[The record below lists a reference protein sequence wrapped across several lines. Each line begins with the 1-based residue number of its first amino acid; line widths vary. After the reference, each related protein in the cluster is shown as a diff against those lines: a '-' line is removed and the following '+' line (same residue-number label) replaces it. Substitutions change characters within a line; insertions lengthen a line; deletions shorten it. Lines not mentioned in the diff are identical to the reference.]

1 MSKSNELLCAHSGL
15 AFGLLMAREHVV
27 GNRACDQNHKRLKQ

>member
-15 AFGLLMAREHVV
+15 AFGLLMAI
-27 GNRACDQNHKRLKQ
+27 GIFGIAG